1 VANILYSDL
10 IDEVLPQ
17 LAADPSDPVTEQ
29 AIKRAVIEFC
39 RESWIWRFL
48 PDPQSVRSGLLEYDL
63 EPPTGADIAAVID
76 VEYNKVPLT
85 PKSVEWLNKEIP
97 GWRATKAAV
106 KYYTQIDTE
115 QVLLAP
121 LPADTVTNGLVMTV
135 ALQPS
140 QTATGFPKWIA
151 NQYIYPIAE
160 GAMAKLMLM
169 PAKPWTDLA
178 NGQDHRTRFEQA
190 FNDAREAAVSALGRA
205 AVRTS
210 SQH

>member
-1 VANILYSDL
+1 MADILYSDL
-10 IDEVLPQ
+10 INEVLPH
-17 LAADPSDPVTEQ
+17 LAADPSDPVTEN

-48 PDPQSVRSGLLEYDL
+48 PDPQNVRSGLLEYDL
-63 EPPTGADIAAVID
+63 EPPSCADIAAVID

-85 PKSVEWLNKEIP
+85 PKSLVWLNKEIP
-97 GWRATKAAV
+97 GWRTTRAAV
-106 KYYTQIDTE
+106 KHYTQIDTE
-115 QVLLAP
+115 QLILAP
-121 LPADTVTNGLVMTV
+121 LPADNITNGLAMTL

-140 QTATGFPKWIA
+140 QSAACFPKWIA

-160 GAMAKLMLM
+160 GAVAKLMLM
-169 PAKPWTDLA
+169 PGKPWTDLA
-178 NGQDHRTRFEQA
+178 TGQDHRIRFEQA

-210 SQH
+210 PQH